1 MKYYISFSFL
11 LICISLNAQNNVPAN
26 SVIDTVFSPK
36 LTGESFFE
44 NKQYIGEQ
52 YFNKDWEK
60 GDVLLSTGEMVY
72 NKRLKYNGLFDE
84 VIWMNNSNFG
94 KYQLDKSSVSDFWLN
109 STTDKTIHFKH
120 INIGDSTGGHG
131 TDIFAQVGVE
141 GKVSLYIQRKISIT
155 GEANVYINNS
165 LFYFNNIGESPL
177 YFIKLTTNHFT
188 KLSRIS
194 RRVLLKLFPEKKK
207 EIVKLMSD
215 NHLNLKNE
223 SDLIKLIGLLNK
235 EVFLEK

>member
-1 MKYYISFSFL
+1 M
-11 LICISLNAQNNVPAN
+11 ICISLNAQNNLPSN

-52 YFNKDWEK
+52 YFNNDWER
-60 GDVLLSTGEMVY
+60 GDILLSTGEMVY

-84 VIWMNNSNFG
+84 VIWMNDTNFG
-94 KYQLDKSSVSDFWLN
+94 KYQLDKSSISDFWLN
-109 STTDKTIHFKH
+109 STTGKTIHFKH
-120 INIGDSTGGHG
+120 INIDDTTGGHAI
-131 TDIFAQVGVE
+131 DIFTQVGVE

-177 YFIKLTTNHFT
+177 YFIKNTSNHFT

-194 RRVLLKLFPEKKK
+194 QKVLLKVFPEKKK
-207 EIVKLMSD
+207 EIAKMMSD
-215 NHLNLKNE
+215 NHLNLKTE
-223 SDLIKLIGLLNK
+223 SDLIKVIGWLNTK
-235 EVFLEK
+235 VFP